1 METQLL
7 DAVPAWNHGTQ
18 EGGVNP
24 GAAWEA
30 VAKVQ
35 DAVRRIEADSEADTG
50 QYTYRY
56 LSFEALQT
64 ALRPHFEAADVMVVQ
79 SSQPCP
85 YPGDIDVRTRFRH
98 KSGGWVEFGLI
109 MPRGV
114 DGQKAGGIFTY
125 AKRYALGAALNI
137 AIGKDDDARAASPP
151 PAAAQDVQAVGKRF
165 KALTD
170 EDLRKKATAAFDTHQ
185 WPPITRAGFQDWNAD
200 QLAEA
205 QKLATRLEKI
215 QAQRDALAA
224 EERDDLTGEGQRLEE
239 PAPPE
244 AYELPEQQG
253 ETRADRLSR
262 EAQAQADAHAERARR
277 EAEADALSARPNP
290 SDNTSFDYTGRNG

>member
-30 VAKVQ
+30 VAKIQ
-35 DAVRRIEADSEADTG
+35 DAVQRIEADSEADTG

-215 QAQRDALAA
+215 QAQRDHLAA
-224 EERDDLTGEGQRLEE
+224 EEE
-239 PAPPE
+239 APPQQAQMIDE
-244 AYELPEQQG
+244 ANAHLEG
-253 ETRADRLSR
+253 SETRAQRLAR
-262 EAQAQADAHAERARR
+262 ESKEQADAHAERARR
-277 EAEADALSARPNP
+277 EAEADALSQHANQG
-290 SDNTSFDYTGRNG
+290 NGGR

>member
-30 VAKVQ
+30 VAKIQ
-35 DAVRRIEADSEADTG
+35 DAVQRIEADSEADTG

-151 PAAAQDVQAVGKRF
+151 PAAAQDVQAAGKRF

-215 QAQRDALAA
+215 QAQRDHLAA
-224 EERDDLTGEGQRLEE
+224 EEE
-239 PAPPE
+239 APPQQAQMIDE
-244 AYELPEQQG
+244 ANAHLEG
-253 ETRADRLSR
+253 SETRAQRLAR
-262 EAQAQADAHAERARR
+262 ESKEQADAHAERARR
-277 EAEADALSARPNP
+277 EAEADALSQHANQG
-290 SDNTSFDYTGRNG
+290 NGGR

>member
-18 EGGVNP
+18 EGGADP

-30 VAKVQ
+30 VAKIQ
-35 DAVRRIEADSEADTG
+35 DAVQRIEADSEADTG

-215 QAQRDALAA
+215 QAQRDHLAA
-224 EERDDLTGEGQRLEE
+224 EEE
-239 PAPPE
+239 APPQQAQMIDE
-244 AYELPEQQG
+244 ADAHLEG
-253 ETRADRLSR
+253 SETRAQRLAR
-262 EAQAQADAHAERARR
+262 ESKEQADAHAERARR
-277 EAEADALSARPNP
+277 EAEADALSQHANQG
-290 SDNTSFDYTGRNG
+290 NGGR

>member
-1 METQLL
+1 MQ
-7 DAVPAWNHGTQ
+7 
-18 EGGVNP
+18 
-24 GAAWEA
+24 
-30 VAKVQ
+30 
-35 DAVRRIEADSEADTG
+35 RIEADSEADTG

-215 QAQRDALAA
+215 QAQRDHLAA
-224 EERDDLTGEGQRLEE
+224 EEE
-239 PAPPE
+239 APPQQAQMIDE
-244 AYELPEQQG
+244 ANAHLEG
-253 ETRADRLSR
+253 SETRAQRLAR
-262 EAQAQADAHAERARR
+262 ESKEQADAHAERARR
-277 EAEADALSARPNP
+277 EAEADALSQHANQG
-290 SDNTSFDYTGRNG
+290 NGGR

>member
-18 EGGVNP
+18 EGGADP

-30 VAKVQ
+30 VAKIQ
-35 DAVRRIEADSEADTG
+35 DAVQRIEADSEADTG

-215 QAQRDALAA
+215 QAQRDHLAA
-224 EERDDLTGEGQRLEE
+224 EEE
-239 PAPPE
+239 APPQQAQMIDE
-244 AYELPEQQG
+244 ANAHLEG
-253 ETRADRLSR
+253 SETRAQRLAR
-262 EAQAQADAHAERARR
+262 ESKEQADAHAERARR
-277 EAEADALSARPNP
+277 EAEADALSQHANQG
-290 SDNTSFDYTGRNG
+290 NGGR

>member
-7 DAVPAWNHGTQ
+7 DAVPARNHGTQ
-18 EGGVNP
+18 EGGADP

-30 VAKVQ
+30 VAKIQ
-35 DAVRRIEADSEADTG
+35 DAVQRIEADSEADTG

-165 KALTD
+165 KVLTD

-215 QAQRDALAA
+215 QAQRDHLAA
-224 EERDDLTGEGQRLEE
+224 EEE
-239 PAPPE
+239 APPQQAQMIDE
-244 AYELPEQQG
+244 ANAHLEG
-253 ETRADRLSR
+253 SETRAQRLAR
-262 EAQAQADAHAERARR
+262 ESKEQADAHAERARR
-277 EAEADALSARPNP
+277 EAEADALSQHANQG
-290 SDNTSFDYTGRNG
+290 NGGR

>member
-18 EGGVNP
+18 EGGADP

-35 DAVRRIEADSEADTG
+35 DAVQRIEADSEADTG

-215 QAQRDALAA
+215 QAQRDHLAA
-224 EERDDLTGEGQRLEE
+224 EEE
-239 PAPPE
+239 APPQQAQMIDE
-244 AYELPEQQG
+244 ANAHLEG
-253 ETRADRLSR
+253 SETRAQRLAR
-262 EAQAQADAHAERARR
+262 ESKEQADAHAERARR
-277 EAEADALSARPNP
+277 EAEADALSQHANQG
-290 SDNTSFDYTGRNG
+290 NGGR

>member
-18 EGGVNP
+18 EGGADP

-30 VAKVQ
+30 VAKIQ
-35 DAVRRIEADSEADTG
+35 DAVQRIEADSEADTG

-165 KALTD
+165 KVLTD

-215 QAQRDALAA
+215 QAQRDQLAA
-224 EERDDLTGEGQRLEE
+224 EEE
-239 PAPPE
+239 APPQQAQMIDE
-244 AYELPEQQG
+244 ANAHLEG
-253 ETRADRLSR
+253 SETRAQRLAR
-262 EAQAQADAHAERARR
+262 ESKEQADAHAERARR
-277 EAEADALSARPNP
+277 EAEADALSQHANQG
-290 SDNTSFDYTGRNG
+290 NGGR

>member
-18 EGGVNP
+18 EGGADP

-30 VAKVQ
+30 VAKIQ

-215 QAQRDALAA
+215 QAQRDHLAA
-224 EERDDLTGEGQRLEE
+224 EEE
-239 PAPPE
+239 APPQQAQMIDE
-244 AYELPEQQG
+244 ANAHLEG
-253 ETRADRLSR
+253 SETRAQRLAR
-262 EAQAQADAHAERARR
+262 ESKEQADAHAERARR
-277 EAEADALSARPNP
+277 EAEADALSQHANQG
-290 SDNTSFDYTGRNG
+290 NGGR

>member
-18 EGGVNP
+18 EGGADP

-30 VAKVQ
+30 VAKIQ
-35 DAVRRIEADSEADTG
+35 DAVQRIEADSEADTG

-205 QKLATRLEKI
+205 QKLAMRLEKI
-215 QAQRDALAA
+215 QAQRDHLAA
-224 EERDDLTGEGQRLEE
+224 EEE
-239 PAPPE
+239 APPQQAQMIDE
-244 AYELPEQQG
+244 ADAHLEG
-253 ETRADRLSR
+253 SETRAQRLAR
-262 EAQAQADAHAERARR
+262 ESKEQADAHAERARR
-277 EAEADALSARPNP
+277 EAEADALSQHANQG
-290 SDNTSFDYTGRNG
+290 NGGR

>member
-18 EGGVNP
+18 EGGADP

-30 VAKVQ
+30 VAKIQ
-35 DAVRRIEADSEADTG
+35 DAVQRIEADSEADTG

-165 KALTD
+165 KVLTD

-215 QAQRDALAA
+215 QAQRDHLAA
-224 EERDDLTGEGQRLEE
+224 EEE
-239 PAPPE
+239 APPQQAQMIDE
-244 AYELPEQQG
+244 ANAHLEG
-253 ETRADRLSR
+253 SETRAQRLAR
-262 EAQAQADAHAERARR
+262 ESKEQADAHAE
-277 EAEADALSARPNP
+277 
-290 SDNTSFDYTGRNG
+290 

>member
-18 EGGVNP
+18 EGGADP

-30 VAKVQ
+30 VAKIQ
-35 DAVRRIEADSEADTG
+35 DAVQRIEADSEADTG

-215 QAQRDALAA
+215 QAQRDHLAA
-224 EERDDLTGEGQRLEE
+224 EEE
-239 PAPPE
+239 APPQQAQMIDE
-244 AYELPEQQG
+244 ADAHLEG
-253 ETRADRLSR
+253 SETRAQRLAR
-262 EAQAQADAHAERARR
+262 ESKEQADAHAERARR
-277 EAEADALSARPNP
+277 EAEADALSQHANQ
-290 SDNTSFDYTGRNG
+290 GNGSR

>member
-18 EGGVNP
+18 EGGADP

-165 KALTD
+165 KVLTD

-215 QAQRDALAA
+215 QAQRDQLAA
-224 EERDDLTGEGQRLEE
+224 EEE
-239 PAPPE
+239 APPQQAQMIDE
-244 AYELPEQQG
+244 ADAHLEG
-253 ETRADRLSR
+253 SETRAQRLAR
-262 EAQAQADAHAERARR
+262 ESKEQADAHAERARR
-277 EAEADALSARPNP
+277 EAEADALSQHANQ
-290 SDNTSFDYTGRNG
+290 GNGSR

>member
-18 EGGVNP
+18 EGGADP

-30 VAKVQ
+30 VAKIQ
-35 DAVRRIEADSEADTG
+35 DAVQRIEADSEADTG

-215 QAQRDALAA
+215 QAQRDHLAA
-224 EERDDLTGEGQRLEE
+224 EEE
-239 PAPPE
+239 APPQQAQMIDE
-244 AYELPEQQG
+244 ANAHLEG
-253 ETRADRLSR
+253 SETRAQRLAR
-262 EAQAQADAHAERARR
+262 ESKEQADAHAERARR
-277 EAEADALSARPNP
+277 EAEADALSQHANP

>member
-18 EGGVNP
+18 EGGADP

-30 VAKVQ
+30 VAKIQ
-35 DAVRRIEADSEADTG
+35 DAVQRIEADSEADTG

-165 KALTD
+165 KVLTD

-215 QAQRDALAA
+215 QAQRDHLAA
-224 EERDDLTGEGQRLEE
+224 EEE
-239 PAPPE
+239 APPQQAQMIDE
-244 AYELPEQQG
+244 ANAHLEG
-253 ETRADRLSR
+253 SETRAQRLAR
-262 EAQAQADAHAERARR
+262 ESKEQADAHAERARR
-277 EAEADALSARPNP
+277 EAEADALSQHANQG
-290 SDNTSFDYTGRNG
+290 NGGR

>member
-18 EGGVNP
+18 EGGADP

-215 QAQRDALAA
+215 QAQRDHLAA
-224 EERDDLTGEGQRLEE
+224 EEE
-239 PAPPE
+239 APPQQAQMIDE
-244 AYELPEQQG
+244 ANAHLEG
-253 ETRADRLSR
+253 SETRAQRLAR
-262 EAQAQADAHAERARR
+262 ESKEQADAHAERARR
-277 EAEADALSARPNP
+277 EAEADALSQHANQG
-290 SDNTSFDYTGRNG
+290 NGGR

>member
-18 EGGVNP
+18 EGGADP

-30 VAKVQ
+30 VAKIQ
-35 DAVRRIEADSEADTG
+35 DAVQRIEADSEADTG

-170 EDLRKKATAAFDTHQ
+170 EDLRQKATAAFDTHQ

-215 QAQRDALAA
+215 QAQRDHLAA
-224 EERDDLTGEGQRLEE
+224 EEE
-239 PAPPE
+239 APPQQAQMIDE
-244 AYELPEQQG
+244 ANAHLEG
-253 ETRADRLSR
+253 SETRAQRLAR
-262 EAQAQADAHAERARR
+262 ESKEQADAHAERARR
-277 EAEADALSARPNP
+277 EAEADALSQHANQG
-290 SDNTSFDYTGRNG
+290 NGGR

>member
-18 EGGVNP
+18 EGGADP

-35 DAVRRIEADSEADTG
+35 DAVQRIEADSEADTG

-215 QAQRDALAA
+215 QAQRDHLAA
-224 EERDDLTGEGQRLEE
+224 EEE
-239 PAPPE
+239 APPQQAQMIDE
-244 AYELPEQQG
+244 ADAHLEG
-253 ETRADRLSR
+253 SETRAQRLAR
-262 EAQAQADAHAERARR
+262 ESKEQADAHAERARR
-277 EAEADALSARPNP
+277 EAEADALSQHANQG
-290 SDNTSFDYTGRNG
+290 NGGR

>member
-18 EGGVNP
+18 EGGADP

-30 VAKVQ
+30 VAKIQ
-35 DAVRRIEADSEADTG
+35 DAVQRIEADSEADTG

-98 KSGGWVEFGLI
+98 KSGGWVELGLI

-215 QAQRDALAA
+215 QAQRDHLAA
-224 EERDDLTGEGQRLEE
+224 EEE
-239 PAPPE
+239 APPQQAQMIDE
-244 AYELPEQQG
+244 ANAHLEG
-253 ETRADRLSR
+253 SETRAQRLAR
-262 EAQAQADAHAERARR
+262 ESKEQADAHAERARR
-277 EAEADALSARPNP
+277 EAEADALSQHANQG
-290 SDNTSFDYTGRNG
+290 NGGR

>member
-30 VAKVQ
+30 VAKIQ
-35 DAVRRIEADSEADTG
+35 DAVQRIEADSEADTG

-151 PAAAQDVQAVGKRF
+151 QLQPKTCKQSGSGSRRSQ
-165 KALTD
+165 
-170 EDLRKKATAAFDTHQ
+170 
-185 WPPITRAGFQDWNAD
+185 TR
-200 QLAEA
+200 
-205 QKLATRLEKI
+205 TC
-215 QAQRDALAA
+215 
-224 EERDDLTGEGQRLEE
+224 
-239 PAPPE
+239 
-244 AYELPEQQG
+244 
-253 ETRADRLSR
+253 
-262 EAQAQADAHAERARR
+262 ARR
-277 EAEADALSARPNP
+277 RPRRLTRTNGRQSHEQGSKTGTLTSSLRLRSWRRGWRRFRRSATISQLRRKHHR
-290 SDNTSFDYTGRNG
+290 SKRR

>member
-1 METQLL
+1 MNTQLL
-7 DAVPAWNHGTQ
+7 EALPAWNHGTQ
-18 EGGVNP
+18 EGGADP

-30 VAKVQ
+30 VAKIQ
-35 DAVRRIEADSEADTG
+35 DAVQRIEADSEADTG

-215 QAQRDALAA
+215 QAQRDHLAA
-224 EERDDLTGEGQRLEE
+224 EEE
-239 PAPPE
+239 APPQQAQMIDE
-244 AYELPEQQG
+244 ANAHLEG
-253 ETRADRLSR
+253 SETRAQRLAR
-262 EAQAQADAHAERARR
+262 ESKEQADAHAERARR
-277 EAEADALSARPNP
+277 EAEADALSQHANQG
-290 SDNTSFDYTGRNG
+290 NGGR

>member
-165 KALTD
+165 KVLTD

-215 QAQRDALAA
+215 QAQRDQLAA
-224 EERDDLTGEGQRLEE
+224 EEE
-239 PAPPE
+239 APPQQAQMIDE
-244 AYELPEQQG
+244 ADAHLEG
-253 ETRADRLSR
+253 SETRAQRLAR
-262 EAQAQADAHAERARR
+262 ESKEQADAHAERARR
-277 EAEADALSARPNP
+277 EAEADALSQHANQG
-290 SDNTSFDYTGRNG
+290 NGGR

>member
-165 KALTD
+165 KVLTD

-215 QAQRDALAA
+215 QAQRDQLAA
-224 EERDDLTGEGQRLEE
+224 EEE
-239 PAPPE
+239 APPQQAQMIDE
-244 AYELPEQQG
+244 ADAHLEG
-253 ETRADRLSR
+253 SETRAQRLAR
-262 EAQAQADAHAERARR
+262 ESKEQADAHAERARR
-277 EAEADALSARPNP
+277 EAEADALSQHANQ
-290 SDNTSFDYTGRNG
+290 GNGSR

>member
-30 VAKVQ
+30 VAKIQ
-35 DAVRRIEADSEADTG
+35 DAVQRIEADSEADTG

-98 KSGGWVEFGLI
+98 KSGVWVEFGLI

-215 QAQRDALAA
+215 QAQRDHLAA
-224 EERDDLTGEGQRLEE
+224 EEE
-239 PAPPE
+239 APPQQAQMIDE
-244 AYELPEQQG
+244 ANAHLEG
-253 ETRADRLSR
+253 SETRAQRLAR
-262 EAQAQADAHAERARR
+262 ESKEQADAHAERARR
-277 EAEADALSARPNP
+277 EAEADALSQHANQG
-290 SDNTSFDYTGRNG
+290 NGGR

>member
-165 KALTD
+165 KVLTD

-215 QAQRDALAA
+215 QAQRDHLAA
-224 EERDDLTGEGQRLEE
+224 EEE
-239 PAPPE
+239 APPQQAQMIDE
-244 AYELPEQQG
+244 ANAHLEG
-253 ETRADRLSR
+253 SETRAQRLAR
-262 EAQAQADAHAERARR
+262 ESKEQADAHAERARR
-277 EAEADALSARPNP
+277 EAEADALSQHANQG
-290 SDNTSFDYTGRNG
+290 NGGR

>member
-30 VAKVQ
+30 VAKIQ
-35 DAVRRIEADSEADTG
+35 DAVQRIEADSEADTG

-215 QAQRDALAA
+215 QAQRDHLAA
-224 EERDDLTGEGQRLEE
+224 EEE
-239 PAPPE
+239 APPQQAQMIDE
-244 AYELPEQQG
+244 ADAHLEG
-253 ETRADRLSR
+253 SETRAQRLAR
-262 EAQAQADAHAERARR
+262 ESKEQADAHAERARR
-277 EAEADALSARPNP
+277 EAEADALSQHANQG
-290 SDNTSFDYTGRNG
+290 NGGR

>member
-18 EGGVNP
+18 EGGADP

-30 VAKVQ
+30 VAKIQ
-35 DAVRRIEADSEADTG
+35 DAVQRIEADSEADTG

-215 QAQRDALAA
+215 QAQRDQLAA
-224 EERDDLTGEGQRLEE
+224 EEE
-239 PAPPE
+239 APPQQAQMIDE
-244 AYELPEQQG
+244 ANAHLEG
-253 ETRADRLSR
+253 SETRAQRLAR
-262 EAQAQADAHAERARR
+262 ESKEQADAHAERARR
-277 EAEADALSARPNP
+277 EAEADALSQHANQG
-290 SDNTSFDYTGRNG
+290 NGGR

>member
-18 EGGVNP
+18 EGGADP

-30 VAKVQ
+30 VAKIQ
-35 DAVRRIEADSEADTG
+35 DAVQRIEADSEADTG

-215 QAQRDALAA
+215 QAQRDHLAA
-224 EERDDLTGEGQRLEE
+224 EEE
-239 PAPPE
+239 APPQQAQMIDE
-244 AYELPEQQG
+244 ANAHLEG
-253 ETRADRLSR
+253 SETRAQRLAR
-262 EAQAQADAHAERARR
+262 ESKEQADAHAERARR
-277 EAEADALSARPNP
+277 EAEADALSQQSNP

>member
-30 VAKVQ
+30 VAKIQ
-35 DAVRRIEADSEADTG
+35 DAVQRIEADSEADTG

-165 KALTD
+165 KVLTD

-215 QAQRDALAA
+215 QAQRDHLAA
-224 EERDDLTGEGQRLEE
+224 EEE
-239 PAPPE
+239 APPQQAQMIDE
-244 AYELPEQQG
+244 ANAHLEG
-253 ETRADRLSR
+253 SETRAQRLAR
-262 EAQAQADAHAERARR
+262 ESKEQADAHAERARR
-277 EAEADALSARPNP
+277 EAEADALSQHANQG
-290 SDNTSFDYTGRNG
+290 NGGR